1 MRKLFLAVAFLLTAC
16 SGFAQNAATPPDLY
30 RDYIQP
36 LFQSSCLPC
45 HNARAKQGGLDLSTR
60 EGMLKGSEHG
70 PVVLPGKPDLS
81 PLDKSVAR
89 ITEPGMP
96 FKGKKLPDAQIA
108 RIAEWIR
115 SGADFGGPAID
126 PDRVDPAEVSKH
138 WAFRNPVRPAIPANT
153 KQRNPID
160 AFLHAERARHQL
172 KTVALAAKPTLIRR
186 LYLDLIGVPPTPA
199 EVKEFVS
206 SNDPGAYES
215 LVDRLL
221 ASPGYGERWGRH
233 WLDIW
238 RYSDWY
244 GYRSSDQVRYS
255 QRHIWR
261 WRDWTVESLNQN
273 KPYSRMIEEMI
284 AGDEL
289 APGDASVARATGYL
303 ARSWYRFN
311 RNVWLGDIVEY
322 TSAGFLGLTMKC
334 ARCHS
339 HKYDPIPQA
348 DYYRF
353 RAFFEPHEVRTD
365 RVSGQA
371 DILKDGLPRVYD
383 ADATRPTYRFIR
395 GNENNPDQTV
405 QLEPAVPR
413 LFGTTSLKITPVD
426 LPVEAYFPNSRSF
439 IPSDLIADAKSKIE
453 KADADLKKAQA
464 KPEPAPLLH
473 AAQKRLEAARADVP
487 ALEARIRASMA
498 SIQTPVP
505 PDAEKLGEVARK
517 LEQAANRLHAEA
529 AIVAAKHEFEQA
541 GQDEMK
547 IAQATA
553 KLEEAVKALKEPAEG
568 YTPVGLKYP
577 TTSTGRR
584 LALARW
590 IASKQNP
597 LTARVAI
604 NDMWMRHFGKPLV
617 ATVFNFG
624 RSGKAPSHPELLDWL
639 AVEFMARDWDMK
651 AMHKLMVTSEAYM
664 LSSASGVQA
673 KVDPDNNY
681 LWRMNVK
688 RMEAEVVRDSM
699 LSLAG
704 KLDPAMGGP
713 DIDEKKGDTVYRRS
727 IYFRTAPDLQMDVL
741 QAFDAASP
749 IECFARTESIVP
761 QQALAMANGQ
771 LSFSI
776 SRILAGQLTSAG
788 TTGTAFVRAAFERLL
803 GRPPSIEE
811 VRESASYLG
820 AQTALYQ
827 DPAKLTAF
835 TSGPEALVKPSA
847 DPAQRARES
856 LVHVLLNHNDF
867 VTVR

>member
-1 MRKLFLAVAFLLTAC
+1 MFLAGAFLLTAC
-16 SGFAQNAATPPDLY
+16 SSFAQNSDLY
-30 RDYIQP
+30 REHIQP

-45 HNARAKQGGLDLSTR
+45 HNARVKQGGLDLSTR

-70 PVVLPGKPDLS
+70 PVVLPGKPDES
-81 PLDKSVAR
+81 PLYKSVAR

-96 FKGKKLPDAQIA
+96 FKGKKLADSQIA
-108 RIAEWIR
+108 RIADWIR
-115 SGADFGGPAID
+115 SGAEFDEPVFD
-126 PDRVDPAEVSKH
+126 PDRVDPTEVSKH
-138 WAFRNPVRPAIPANT
+138 WAFRNPARPALPASA

-160 AFLHAERARHQL
+160 AFLEAERVKQQL
-172 KTVALAAKPTLIRR
+172 KPVALADKPTLIRR

-199 EVKEFVS
+199 EVKDFVS
-206 SNDPGAYES
+206 SKDPGSYTA

-221 ASPGYGERWGRH
+221 ANPGYGERWGRH

-244 GYRSSDQVRYS
+244 GYRNSNQVRYS

-273 KPYSRMIEEMI
+273 KPYSRMIEEML

-303 ARSWYRFN
+303 ARNWYLFN
-311 RNVWLGDIVEY
+311 RNVWLGDVVEY

-383 ADATRPTYRFIR
+383 ADAARPTYRFIR
-395 GNENNPDQTV
+395 GNENNPDQTI
-405 QLEPAVPR
+405 QLEPAVPK
-413 LFGTTSLKITPVD
+413 LFGATSLKITPID
-426 LPVEAYFPNSRSF
+426 LPLEAYFPDSRSF
-439 IPSDLIADAKSKIE
+439 IPADLIADAKSKIE

-464 KPEPAPLLH
+464 KPEPEPLLI
-473 AAQKRLEAARADVP
+473 AARKRLEAAKADVP
-487 ALEARIRASMA
+487 ALEARIRADMA
-498 SIQTPVP
+498 SVQTPVP
-505 PDAEKLGEVARK
+505 PDAEKLGEEARK

-529 AIVAAKHEFEQA
+529 GIVAAKYEFEQA
-541 GQDEMK
+541 GQDEKK
-547 IAQATA
+547 IGRATA

-617 ATVFNFG
+617 PTVFNFG

-664 LSSASGVQA
+664 LSSASGAQA
-673 KVDPDNNY
+673 KTDPDNNY

-713 DIDEKKGDTVYRRS
+713 DIDEKKGDTVFRRS
-727 IYFRTAPDLQMDVL
+727 LYFRTAPDLQMDVL
-741 QAFDAASP
+741 QAFDVASP
-749 IECFARTESIVP
+749 IECFARSESIVP
-761 QQALAMANGQ
+761 QQALALANGQ

-776 SRILAGQLTSAG
+776 SRMLAGQITSIEK
-788 TTGTAFVRAAFERLL
+788 TDLAFVRAAFERLL

-811 VRESASYLG
+811 SRESTAFLA
-820 AQTALYQ
+820 AQAALYR
-827 DPAKLTAF
+827 DPTKLTAF
-835 TSGPEALVKPSA
+835 TSGTEAIVKPSA